1 MSRRII
7 STVCRL
13 LLCFIVA
20 PLSALAVSFSQQNAA
35 IFGTA
40 PNYDSR
46 SASLGDYDNDGDLD
60 LLFLG
65 GTQTPG
71 RLWRNNFVGS
81 GVLTMTNVTSTLL
94 PLGYNNAASGANGIS
109 SAWSA
114 AWGDYDSDG
123 RVDFFVGST
132 NTGTV
137 TSGAASGDVF
147 RNTTTGFVNTSA
159 ATGLADIGFHQ
170 NVAWADIDQD
180 RDLDL
185 LIAMEGPTEKHE
197 IYLQGAGN
205 TFTKVGAAA
214 GFQVEVGIKAYG
226 MAVGDTDGDGDLDVF
241 ISTCRVD
248 NNIRNN
254 FFRNNLA
261 ETGSLTFTDIA
272 DTNGTQN
279 FRNTYN
285 AEFHDFNNDGRLD
298 LFVVGADGEAS
309 KIYRNNGNNDF
320 TDVDTITGQA
330 LITDTGGDLNGGRVI
345 DYDND
350 GDLDLFFHDHLPDNG
365 KDVARK
371 LYRNDGNWNFTDVT
385 ASVGLNEVNQGA
397 YDSTWGDL
405 DRDGDLDLVA
415 PTDSNWNE
423 RIFLSDASANGNH
436 WLHVVLNGPTGNTTG
451 IGAELTAKIN
461 AGTPQELNLRREAN
475 TNAGTFNQSD
485 LPVHFGLGAA
495 TVIDELTIRW
505 RDGRIQKLTNV
516 ATNQYLTVNYT
527 PGVAGDY
534 NQDGVVNAADYTLY
548 RDRVGSGVALATDS
562 TAGVAGD
569 DYARWLANFGASAPS
584 ESSAVPEPGTLI
596 LALASV
602 LFLARSLATTR

>member
-1 MSRRII
+1 MSFRICF
-7 STVCRL
+7 VVQRL
-13 LLCFIVA
+13 LCCIALA

-65 GTQTPG
+65 GTTSPG

-81 GVLTMTNVTSTLL
+81 GALTMTNVTSTLL
-94 PLGYNNAASGANGIS
+94 PTGGNAIG
-109 SAWSA
+109 SAWSS

-123 RVDFFVGST
+123 RVDVFVGST
-132 NTGTV
+132 N
-137 TSGAASGDVF
+137 ASPNVGDVF

-159 ATGLADIGFHQ
+159 ATGLADPGFHQ

-197 IYLQGAGN
+197 IYLQGAGG
-205 TFTKVGAAA
+205 TFTPVGAAA
-214 GFQVEVGIKAYG
+214 GFQVAVGIKAYG
-226 MAVGDTDGDGDLDVF
+226 MAVGDTDGDGDLDVY

-272 DTNGTQN
+272 DSNGTQN

-285 AEFHDFNNDGRLD
+285 SEFHDFDNDGRLD

-309 KIYRNNGNNDF
+309 KIYRNAGSNNF
-320 TDVDTITGQA
+320 VDVDTITGHA
-330 LITDTGGDLNGGRVI
+330 LISNTGADLNGGRVI

-350 GDLDLFFHDHLPDNG
+350 GDLDLFFHDHLTEPGVSDS
-365 KDVARK
+365 ARK

-385 ASVGLNEVNQGA
+385 TSVGLNETNKGA

-405 DRDGDLDLVA
+405 DRDGDMDLVA
-415 PTDSNWNE
+415 PSDTNWNE
-423 RIFLSDASANGNH
+423 RIFVSDASTNGNR
-436 WLHVVLNGPTGNTTG
+436 WLHVILNGPTGNTTG
-451 IGAELTAKIN
+451 IGAEVTAKIKV
-461 AGTPQELNLRREAN
+461 GTPLQEVTLRREAN

-485 LPVHFGLGAA
+485 LPVHFGLGSA
-495 TVIDELTIRW
+495 TMIDELTIRW

-534 NQDGVVNAADYTLY
+534 SQDGVVNAADYTLY
-548 RDRVGSGVALATDS
+548 RDRVGSGVALATDA
-562 TAGVAGD
+562 TAGVAAD
-569 DYARWLANFGASAPS
+569 DYARWLANFGAAEPSAA
-584 ESSAVPEPGTLI
+584 SAVPEPCAGALLVI
-596 LALASV
+596 LAAAVRSSRISRPALASGRV
-602 LFLARSLATTR
+602 K

>member
-1 MSRRII
+1 MD
-7 STVCRL
+7 V
-13 LLCFIVA
+13 
-20 PLSALAVSFSQQNAA
+20 
-35 IFGTA
+35 
-40 PNYDSR
+40 
-46 SASLGDYDNDGDLD
+46 
-60 LLFLG
+60 
-65 GTQTPG
+65 
-71 RLWRNNFVGS
+71 
-81 GVLTMTNVTSTLL
+81 
-94 PLGYNNAASGANGIS
+94 
-109 SAWSA
+109 
-114 AWGDYDSDG
+114 
-123 RVDFFVGST
+123 FVGST
-132 NTGTV
+132 N
-137 TSGAASGDVF
+137 AAPAVGDVF

-159 ATGLADIGFHQ
+159 ATGLADPGFHQ

-197 IYLQGAGN
+197 IYIQGASG
-205 TFTKVGAAA
+205 TFSPVGAAA
-214 GFQVEVGIKAYG
+214 GFQVAVGIKAYG
-226 MAVGDTDGDGDLDVF
+226 MAVGDTDGDGDLEVF

-285 AEFHDFNNDGRLD
+285 AEFHDFDNDGRLD

-309 KIYRNNGNNDF
+309 KIYRNNGSNNF
-320 TDVDTITGQA
+320 TDVDTITGHT
-330 LITDTGGDLNGGRVI
+330 LISDTGGDLNGGRVI

-350 GDLDLFFHDHLPDNG
+350 GDLDLFFHDHLVEPGVSDS
-365 KDVARK
+365 ARK

-385 ASVGLNEVNQGA
+385 TSVGLSESNQGA

-415 PTDSNWNE
+415 PTDNVWNE
-423 RIFLSDASANGNH
+423 RIFISDASTNGNR
-436 WLHVVLNGPTGNTTG
+436 WLHVALNGPTGNTTG

-461 AGTPQELNLRREAN
+461 AGTPQEVNLRREAN

-495 TVIDELTIRW
+495 TVIDELIIRW

-527 PGVAGDY
+527 AGVAGDY

-548 RDRVGSGVALATDS
+548 RDRVGSGVALATDA

-569 DYARWLANFGASAPS
+569 DYARWLENFGASAPS
-584 ESSAVPEPGTLI
+584 ESSAVPEPAALVLLI
-596 LALASV
+596 SLGMFAKS
-602 LFLARSLATTR
+602 ARFTRTRAR